1 MWKLRI
7 GAMRSMRRYVVP
19 QKVCDLGYSQVLQR
33 RREAPYMPGLPETAA
48 VCGTITGTATATTT
62 ATGAQR
68 TGTGSATT
76 TATETQAG
84 TASATTTA
92 TGAQGT
98 GTATATTTA
107 TETQEKEQT
116 KGSHVHEVWN
126 IPGLVSLSA
135 DKAKNARRHMWR
147 LRTGALRSMHC
158 RVVP

>member
-1 MWKLRI
+1 MQELRI
-7 GAMRSMRRYVVP
+7 GAMRSMRRYVVL
-19 QKVCDLGYSQVLQR
+19 QKVCNLGYSQVLQL
-33 RREAPYMPGLPETAA
+33 RREAPYMLGLPETAA

-62 ATGAQR
+62 APGAQR
-68 TGTGSATT
+68 
-76 TATETQAG
+76 
-84 TASATTTA
+84 
-92 TGAQGT
+92 T

-147 LRTGALRSMHC
+147 LRTGAMRSMHC
-158 RVVP
+158 HVVP